1 MPYTSFY
8 QGTVPQLPDNA
19 IFLSGVAGESQ
30 RLDLGGQGGGG
41 GAAGT
46 SMHL

>member
-8 QGTVPQLPDNA
+8 QGTVPQFADNA
-19 IFLSGVAGESQ
+19 IFLSGVAGGSQ

-41 GAAGT
+41 EAAGT
-46 SMHL
+46 SVHL